1 MLDQFLVRYP
11 PADWQLAVKWGY
23 QAPAEPS
30 PSSNAAKVPM
40 RQAARMNAGAP
51 LPPRNGKLQ
60 SIDTMPGYV
69 RTPEMIAHIDK
80 MKTEWQTT

>member
-11 PADWQLAVKWGY
+11 PADWLVASYLKY
-23 QAPAEPS
+23 QPPQTYTET
-30 PSSNAAKVPM
+30 AKVPM

-60 SIDTMPGYV
+60 SIDSMPTFV